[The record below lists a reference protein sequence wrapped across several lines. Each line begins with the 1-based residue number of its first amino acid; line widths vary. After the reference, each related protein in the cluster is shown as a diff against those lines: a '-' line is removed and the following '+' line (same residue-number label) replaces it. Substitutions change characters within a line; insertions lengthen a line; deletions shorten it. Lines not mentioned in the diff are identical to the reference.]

1 MNIPVSVFRIL
12 REILWVTTDNLTG
25 CRDSKLPCSISAIT
39 PEWLTDVL
47 QAHVEGVQVKSV
59 EPLSEVS
66 GTTTHARIAL
76 TYNEVGEK
84 AGLPGSMFLK
94 LPPREFATKVF
105 VSLFDLARNE
115 TRFYNEIG
123 PEIQSLVPKAYYAKS
138 KDRGAKFILVFEDLE
153 ARGYRFIDVTSRCT
167 LDEAKLVIRALGNIH
182 GKYWESP
189 RLQRDLAWL
198 PTYRTDKNVRLNRLM
213 RKWALKRTLAK
224 FGDIIPDP
232 VKESG
237 HYINQRYDD
246 LEEYWAQPPQTFIH
260 GDSHV
265 GNMYFSDQNM
275 GFLDWQVV
283 RQGQGMRDVSYFMVA
298 SLPTEVRRAHERDLI
313 RLYLDCLTETGVSN
327 LDFEQAWEQ
336 HRLHTF
342 YTWIAQIVTAAAG
355 TLQLE
360 PIVRAGLTRT
370 ATAIIDLDS
379 LNALKNLQNSTV
391 RTSR

>member
-1 MNIPVSVFRIL
+1 MLDTIISSFRIT
-12 REILWVTTDNLTG
+12 REITQVIFDNLNRWHDDTIPP
-25 CRDSKLPCSISAIT
+25 SVAAIT
-39 PEWLTDVL
+39 PAWLTDVL

-84 AGLPGSMFLK
+84 SDFPSSMFLK

-105 VSLFDLARNE
+105 VSLFNLARNE
-115 TRFYNEIG
+115 TRFYNEIS

-138 KDRGAKFILVFEDLE
+138 KVRGPGFILLFEDLN
-153 ARGYRFIDVTSRCT
+153 AGGYHFKDVTSRCT
-167 LDEAKLVIRALGNIH
+167 PDDAEMVIRVLGKIH

-189 RLQRDLAWL
+189 RLTGDLAWL
-198 PTYRTDKNVRLNRLM
+198 PTYRKDKNVRLNRLM

-237 HYINQRYDD
+237 NYINQKYDD

-265 GNMYFSDQNM
+265 GNMYFSDHDM

-313 RLYLDCLTETGVSN
+313 RLYLDCLAGMGISDLN
-327 LDFEQAWEQ
+327 FEQAWEQ
-336 HRLHTF
+336 HRLHAF

-355 TLQLE
+355 TLQSE
-360 PIVRAGLTRT
+360 PIVRAGLKRT
-370 ATAIIDLDS
+370 GTAIVDLDS
-379 LNALKNLQNSTV
+379 LGALRDL
-391 RTSR
+391 

>member
-1 MNIPVSVFRIL
+1 MDIPISTFRIL
-12 REILWVTTDNLTG
+12 REVSWVTTDSLTSR
-25 CRDSKLPCSISAIT
+25 RDKNVPYSVSAVT
-39 PEWLTDVL
+39 VEWLTDVL
-47 QAHVEGVQVKSV
+47 QTHIRGVQVKSV

-76 TYNEVGEK
+76 TYNDVGEK
-84 AGLPGSMFLK
+84 AGLPSSMFLK

-115 TRFYNEIG
+115 TRFYDEIS
-123 PEIQSLVPKAYYAKS
+123 PEIQSLVPKAYYSKS
-138 KDRGAKFILVFEDLE
+138 NDRGARFMLLFEDLD
-153 ARGYRFIDVTSRCT
+153 ARGYHFKDVTSHCT
-167 LDEAKLVIRALGNIH
+167 LDEARLVVKALGEIH

-189 RLQRDLAWL
+189 RLKGDLAWL
-198 PTYRTDKNVRLNRLM
+198 PTYQKDKNVRLNRLM
-213 RKWALKRTLAK
+213 RKWALKRTIAK
-224 FGDIIPDP
+224 FGDIIPDS

-237 HYINQRYDD
+237 NYINKRYDD
-246 LEEYWAQPPQTFIH
+246 LEAYWAKPPQTFIH

-265 GNMYFSDQNM
+265 GNMYFNDQDV

-298 SLPTEVRRAHERDLI
+298 SLPTEVRRTNERDLI
-313 RLYLDCLTETGVSN
+313 QLYLDCLARMGISD

-336 HRLHTF
+336 HRLHAF

-360 PIVRAGLTRT
+360 PIVRAGLKRT
-370 ATAIIDLDS
+370 GTAIVDLDS
-379 LNALKNLQNSTV
+379 LGALRNLRTSTV
-391 RTSR
+391 

>member
-1 MNIPVSVFRIL
+1 MDTLVSAFRIL
-12 REILWVTTDNLTG
+12 REVSWVITDNLTG

-47 QAHVEGVQVKSV
+47 QIHVQGVQVKSV
-59 EPLSEVS
+59 EPLGEVS

-76 TYNEVGEK
+76 TYNEVGNK
-84 AGLPGSMFLK
+84 AGLPSSMFLK

-115 TRFYNEIG
+115 TRFYDEISS
-123 PEIQSLVPKAYYAKS
+123 EIQSLVPKAYYAKS
-138 KDRGAKFILVFEDLE
+138 KVRGSGFILLFEDLN
-153 ARGYRFIDVTSRCT
+153 AGGYHFKDVTSRCT
-167 LDEAKLVIRALGNIH
+167 PDDAEMVIRALGKIH

-189 RLQRDLAWL
+189 RLSNDLAWL
-198 PTYRTDKNVRLNRLM
+198 PTYRKDKNVRLNRLM

-237 HYINQRYDD
+237 RYINQRYDD

-265 GNMYFSDQNM
+265 GNMYFNRDEV

-283 RQGQGMRDVSYFMVA
+283 RRGQGMRDVSYFLVA
-298 SLPTEVRRAHERDLI
+298 SLPTEVRRTHERDLI
-313 RLYLDCLTETGVSN
+313 RLYLDCLAEMGISD

-336 HRLHTF
+336 HRLHAF

-360 PIVRAGLTRT
+360 PIVRAGLKRT
-370 ATAIIDLDS
+370 GTAIVDLDS
-379 LNALKNLQNSTV
+379 LGALRDL
-391 RTSR
+391 